1 MRKLHKAI
9 ATGFIASLSC
19 GQILAADHEVKMLNM
34 GADGMMAFEPG
45 YLDVA
50 VGDTVKFVATDP
62 GHNTASTIMP
72 GGGASWKGTID
83 EEVSVK
89 MDTEGVYVYQC
100 DPHLVM
106 AMVGVVQVGKAANL
120 SEAQKAAKDISSKFT
135 MNNDRLDKYMA
146 QVK

>member
-1 MRKLHKAI
+1 MKKLHKAI
-9 ATGFIASLSC
+9 AAGFIAVTSC
-19 GQILAADHEVKMLNM
+19 AQVMAVDHEVKMLNM

-45 YLDVA
+45 YLNVA
-50 VGDTVKFVATDP
+50 LGDTVKFVATDP
-62 GHNTASTIMP
+62 GHNTASTAMP
-72 GGGASWKGTID
+72 EGGTSWKGTID

-106 AMVGVVQVGKAANL
+106 AMVGVIQVGKATNL
-120 SEAQKAAKDISSKFT
+120 PEAQKSAKEISAKFT